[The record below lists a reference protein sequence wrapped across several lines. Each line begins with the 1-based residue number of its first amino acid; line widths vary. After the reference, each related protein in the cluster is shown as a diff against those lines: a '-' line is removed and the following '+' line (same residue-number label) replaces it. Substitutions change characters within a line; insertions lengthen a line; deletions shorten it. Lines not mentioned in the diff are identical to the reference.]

1 MDYDWSPVSTR
12 PPKLYRV
19 YRPYQ
24 HTTLSPRGLTA
35 SQTTLYLH
43 IETHYSLFL
52 QSITNHR
59 NQVAYKPSPYI
70 SFFSSKEEAESWALA
85 AEDEFLK
92 PAYILEIDVGHVSM
106 KDTVM
111 WSVQDIIDKSGNA
124 LGLGGMRNS
133 EWLVFWRVPGEAIS
147 RTFKSSTD
155 VRIGEFPYGLIEG
168 MVLTGE

>member
-1 MDYDWSPVSTR
+1 MDYDWSPASTR

-24 HTTLSPRGLTA
+24 HTILSPRGLTA
-35 SQTTLYLH
+35 SNPNLYLY
-43 IETHYSLFL
+43 TDGHYSLFL

-59 NQVAYKPSPYI
+59 NQVAYKTTPYI

-92 PAYILEIDVGHVSM
+92 PAYVLEIDVGHVSM
-106 KDTVM
+106 KDAVM
-111 WSVQDIIDKSGNA
+111 WSVQDIMDKSGNE

-133 EWLVFWRVPGEAIS
+133 EWLVLSQVPEAAIS

-155 VRIGEFPYGLIEG
+155 VRIGEFPCSGLKG
-168 MVLTGE
+168 MVLMGR